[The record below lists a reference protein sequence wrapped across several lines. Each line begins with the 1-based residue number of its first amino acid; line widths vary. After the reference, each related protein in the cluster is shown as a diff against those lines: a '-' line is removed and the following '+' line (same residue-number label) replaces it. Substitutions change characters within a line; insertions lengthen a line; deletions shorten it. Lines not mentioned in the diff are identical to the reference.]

1 MDEEMSESTNLFERS
16 QKKELLASGSNNWD
30 LAVGTGD
37 RQKSVLD
44 INILVTTFVE
54 ENKRKDQ
61 LLEKF

>member
-1 MDEEMSESTNLFERS
+1 MDEEMSESTNLFERF
-16 QKKELLASGSNNWD
+16 QEELLASGSNNWD